1 MTERSV
7 EHATF
12 VVERTYDAPP
22 AQVFSA
28 WADPTAKRRWFGSA
42 EEGGGEFELDFRE
55 DGREL
60 NRGAGPDGRTYT
72 FEARY
77 HEILPEERIVYA
89 YDMHLE
95 DTRIS
100 VSLATVQLEPE
111 GDGTRLTFTEQGAFL
126 DGYDDAGQ
134 REHGTRALFDLLEA
148 ALKREAAEA

>member
-12 VVERTYDAPP
+12 VVERTYNAPP

-60 NRGAGPDGRTYT
+60 NRGAGPDGRSYT

-111 GDGTRLTFTEQGAFL
+111 GDGTLLTFTEQGAFL
-126 DGYDDAGQ
+126 DGHDTPAQ
-134 REHGTRALFDLLEA
+134 REQGTGGLLDALG
-148 ALKREAAEA
+148 AELRGEPASA